1 MIVQSKFAVNNNIFN
16 RQISC
21 FFYLED
27 KFVNRYKIVIFVEVY
42 FYFQLYLYFQIKP
55 IPLPDGEVPSE
66 SNPQRFYVPTENNDE
81 PPPLPPPSK
90 VPKIEKKEKVRG
102 KCRRL
107 SEVGKTEENFPKQPT
122 KTAPSDNICDV
133 CQQEGAL
140 NESVR

>member
-1 MIVQSKFAVNNNIFN
+1 MQSEFTVNNIIFN
-16 RQISC
+16 RQILSI
-21 FFYLED
+21 FYVEHI
-27 KFVNRYKIVIFVEVY
+27 FVNQYKIVVFIDLY
-42 FYFQLYLYFQIKP
+42 FYFQIKP

-81 PPPLPPPSK
+81 PPPLPPPPK

-102 KCRRL
+102 KSRRL
-107 SEVGKTEENFPKQPT
+107 SEAAKPDENFPKPPT
-122 KTAPSDNICDV
+122 KTSPSDNICDV